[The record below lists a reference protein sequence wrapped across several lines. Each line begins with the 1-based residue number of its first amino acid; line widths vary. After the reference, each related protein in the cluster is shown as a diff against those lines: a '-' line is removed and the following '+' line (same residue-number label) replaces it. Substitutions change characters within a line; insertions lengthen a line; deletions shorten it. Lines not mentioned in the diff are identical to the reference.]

1 MSSVLAEESYAV
13 ARMCTATDDTMLTLD
28 MEPDAQGVGWSIFM
42 MGEASDAMKVWM
54 EGRTEV
60 SLFGWM
66 RVDRG
71 KIYGVKF
78 DVYLQGDALII
89 EMRGE
94 FRNKFFMR
102 L

>member
-78 DVYLQGDALII
+78 DVYLRATHLSLKC
-89 EMRGE
+89 GE
-94 FRNKFFMR
+94 SSATSFFMR